1 MKISF
6 LDLQKLN
13 LPHQQLIQENVSQQI
28 ASGWYILGKNLE
40 QFEQSFAAYIGV
52 KHCIGVGNGLD
63 ALALLLK
70 AHHFPKKSE
79 VIVAANTYIATILA
93 ITQAGLIPILVEPNP
108 ETYQINEGKIE
119 EKITKNTRAILVTH
133 LYGRCAEMQAIWDL
147 ASKYKLKIF
156 EDAAQ
161 AHGATY
167 QTKKAGNLS
176 DGAGFS
182 FYPTKNLGAMGDG
195 GAITT
200 NDDDLANKLRKL
212 RNYGFSVKNVADFKG
227 HNSRL
232 DEIQAVI
239 LQTKLPFL
247 DSENKSRREI
257 AKRYLSE
264 IKNPAIILPP
274 ANRIEEDVWHLF
286 VIQHE
291 NRDELREKLSQKGI
305 ETAIHYPFPPHQQ
318 KAYSELNHLS
328 LPITERLHNQ
338 VLSLPNAPYLTEQE
352 INYIIAT
359 LNEL

>member
-1 MKISF
+1 MKIPF

-40 QFEQSFAAYIGV
+40 QFEQSFAEYIGT

-63 ALALLLK
+63 ALTLLLE
-70 AHHFPKKSE
+70 AHNFPEKSE
-79 VIVAANTYIATILA
+79 IIVAANTYIATILA
-93 ITQAGLIPILVEPNP
+93 ITQAGLSPVLIEPNA
-108 ETYQINEGKIE
+108 ETYQIDELKIE
-119 EKITKNTRAILVTH
+119 EKITKNTKAILVTH
-133 LYGRCAEMQAIWDL
+133 LYGRCAEMKPIWGL
-147 ASKYKLKIF
+147 ASKYKLKVF

-167 QTKKAGNLS
+167 QNQRAGNLS

-200 NDDDLANKLRKL
+200 NDDDLANELRKL
-212 RNYGFSVKNVADFKG
+212 RNYGFSVKNIAEIKG

-232 DEIQAVI
+232 DEIQATI

-247 DSENKSRREI
+247 DTENQRRREI
-257 AKRYLSE
+257 AKRYLAE
-264 IKNPAIILPP
+264 IKNPAIILPQ
-274 ANRIEEDVWHLF
+274 ANQIEEDVWHLF

-291 NRDELREKLSQKGI
+291 NREAFRAKLAQKGI
-305 ETAIHYPFPPHQQ
+305 ETAIHYPVPPHQQ

-338 VLSLPNAPYLTEQE
+338 VLSLPNAPYLTVQE
-352 INYIIAT
+352 IDYVIAT
-359 LNEL
+359 LNEV